1 MIEIRWA
8 TLASRDLERIDVW
21 YRAIDPDLAAKMV
34 SRILAATRLLREH
47 PRAGA
52 IELYG
57 TRRKRRAAGT
67 QYNLFYRVAGDHVRI
82 LRVLHSAR
90 DQSRR

>member
-8 TLASRDLERIDVW
+8 TLATRDLEQIDSW
-21 YRAIDPDLAAKMV
+21 YRDIDAGLGAKIV
-34 SRILAATRLLREH
+34 DGILVATRLLREH

-67 QYNLFYRVAGDHVRI
+67 PYNLFYRVAGDHVRI
-82 LRVLHSAR
+82 LRVLHVAR
-90 DQSRR
+90 DQRPR